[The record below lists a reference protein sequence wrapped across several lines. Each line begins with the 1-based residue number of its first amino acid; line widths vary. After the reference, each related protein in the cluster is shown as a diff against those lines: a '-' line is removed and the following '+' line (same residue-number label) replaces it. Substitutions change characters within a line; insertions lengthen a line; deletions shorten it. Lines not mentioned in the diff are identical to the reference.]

1 MFNRAAMAR
10 NLKLFRKE
18 NRDLVPPSFPDNY
31 NRLKKVVAFLI
42 LH

>member
-10 NLKLFRKE
+10 NLKLFGKE
-18 NRDLVPPSFPDNY
+18 NRDLVPSLFPDNY
-31 NRLKKVVAFLI
+31 DRLKKVVAFLI